1 MLDGS
6 LGLLAE
12 SQHNTRFGSVRP
24 RARIE
29 YTHEFEND
37 REATIA
43 YSDLFATRYTVTPTG
58 VKRNSLLLG
67 IGADF
72 NLGGGS
78 RLGLDYQARRS
89 SHADIDQGVRLM
101 FTQDLE
107 AKGLPQWFGT
117 SSMFEYPVRVEA

>member
-1 MLDGS
+1 SYALTYFEQTVPMFDGS
-6 LGLLAE
+6 LGVLAE

-43 YSDLFATRYTVTPTG
+43 YSDLFGARYTVTPTG

-67 IGADF
+67 IGSDF
-72 NLGGGS
+72 NLGGGL
-78 RLGLDYQARRS
+78 RLRPQHHGRRAS
-89 SHADIDQGVRLM
+89 PGHI
-101 FTQDLE
+101 
-107 AKGLPQWFGT
+107 
-117 SSMFEYPVRVEA
+117 